1 MGAVLDINGP
11 VNADT
16 SYVDGEL
23 VARNTG
29 ITLPEVTHVLAT
41 VKTALGEHEVPL
53 YGLVDAMESAIK
65 KVGADYG
72 LAKICGMANRTIEHR
87 WVQQI
92 TKVDSGKNEV
102 VGCKAFLRGV
112 PKVAVPSIEIEAGA
126 TVELEIPF
134 SITRYQLFVDGKEIL
149 LVDKIAGICR
159 INGTDYAEQVN
170 SLL

>member
-29 ITLPEVTHVLAT
+29 VTLPEVTHVLAT

-53 YGLVDAMESAIK
+53 YGLVETMESTIK

-72 LAKICGMANRTIEHR
+72 LAKICGMANKTIEHR
-87 WVQQI
+87 WVQQV
-92 TKVDSGKNEV
+92 TKAETGENKVM
-102 VGCKAFLRGV
+102 GCKAFLRGV
-112 PKVAVPSIEIEAGA
+112 PKVAVPAIEVETGS

-134 SITRYQLFVDGKEIL
+134 SISRYQLFVDGHEII